1 MVVSDSVGL
10 VYAVIYYVVFR
21 FFIVK
26 FNFKTPGRE
35 DKQASVANTSASKLP
50 FDVLD
55 AMGGKENIKHL
66 DACTRYVLK
75 SMINLK

>member
-1 MVVSDSVGL
+1 MIPVGL

-21 FFIVK
+21 FLIVK

-50 FDVLD
+50 FDVLN
-55 AMGGKENIKHL
+55 AMAVRKYQAFRCL
-66 DACTRYVLK
+66 YYAFTC
-75 SMINLK
+75 

>member
-1 MVVSDSVGL
+1 MIPVGL

-21 FFIVK
+21 FLIVK

-35 DKQASVANTSASKLP
+35 DKQASVAYIASKLP

-55 AMGGKENIKHL
+55 AMGGKENIN
-66 DACTRYVLK
+66 
-75 SMINLK
+75 I